1 MGRISLTATNAQI
14 DERARRKKR
23 PAKGPTP
30 VAVDIPARKGT
41 TRKRKPSHVPRSA
54 PLKRG
59 QLSRYVLYLRS
70 AEWKA
75 KRAAV
80 LKRDKKCRSC
90 GSTRKLQVHHLTY
103 ERIYRERLTDL
114 TTLCEGCHRRVH
126 RSKT

>member
-30 VAVDIPARKGT
+30 VAVEVKPRKGT
-41 TRKRKPSHVPRSA
+41 TRKRKPGQQPPA
-54 PLKRG
+54 PATRHARMAKYER
-59 QLSRYVLYLRS
+59 YLRS
-70 AEWKA
+70 KAWKK

-80 LKRDKKCRSC
+80 LARDKKCRSC

-103 ERIYRERLTDL
+103 RRIYQERLSDL
-114 TTLCEGCHRRVH
+114 TTLCDGCHRRVH